1 MALDKLLSKRA
12 VSEILDMHPQSIMR
26 LVREG
31 RFPQPLRTG
40 DIGSAVRWRT
50 SDVSAWILVLRSTA
64 ERARGL
70 SGDAVCPSLGG
81 IQTTARP

>member
-50 SDVSAWILVLRSTA
+50 SDVSAWIEQRTQQEVA
-64 ERARGL
+64 
-70 SGDAVCPSLGG
+70 
-81 IQTTARP
+81 